1 MSTDQPGIVGAVH
14 DEAAKRGMA
23 RDHRSLGFMPDAVQL
38 NLLRE
43 ENGGR
48 IDADGIRAIRGRGR
62 APGSR
67 NKRNQ
72 KVAQMIVHKFGDPM
86 DGLGNFSVMPLEDA
100 VAMVRLADDVGREEE
115 LDRIEAM
122 VARLSLQLRREEM
135 EATADQLAR
144 QLMKFMARKQISAI
158 DVLALQIRVGQDLMT
173 YVHGRQ
179 PISVDVREK
188 TDAVVIIPGINAPT
202 DVSQQQLA
210 EVINQRGLD
219 ALDFQNMKLLDA
231 PEDADFSEVGAGE
244 GDDE

>member
-1 MSTDQPGIVGAVH
+1 
-14 DEAAKRGMA
+14 
-23 RDHRSLGFMPDAVQL
+23 
-38 NLLRE
+38 
-43 ENGGR
+43 
-48 IDADGIRAIRGRGR
+48 
-62 APGSR
+62 
-67 NKRNQ
+67 
-72 KVAQMIVHKFGDPM
+72 MIVHKFGDPM

-210 EVINQRGLD
+210 EAINQRGLE

-231 PEDADFSEVGAGE
+231 PEDADFSEVDAGE
-244 GDDE
+244 SDDE